1 MQLIDIAIALLA
13 ILLWSANLIVIKMA
27 SIQLPLEFFNFMR
40 FACCIPFLLFIP
52 KPQVPIS
59 KIVIVALFW
68 YVLNF
73 FFMGLGLHYGM
84 GAGVV
89 SVVYQ
94 TCSFF
99 GIFFCYLLMKEVPK
113 SYQIFGMLL
122 AFVGIV
128 FLFQDSFAN
137 TNHISALGLF
147 YILLAA
153 ICWGVGIALIKKY
166 QLASD
171 FSTNVWL
178 ATCAALP
185 MAGMVVL
192 RGGSEAIVDSFQA
205 LSPLLIIEIIFAALG
220 PTLLAGCLWFRLLKK
235 YPSSVV
241 TPFIFLLPPISFV
254 FSYVLLDERY
264 SLLQLVSFLVIL
276 FGILLNQNLLKF
288 KFIKRNSNHYGKS

>member
-1 MQLIDIAIALLA
+1 MQLIDVAVALLA
-13 ILLWSANLIVIKMA
+13 ILFWSANLIVIKMA
-27 SIQLPLEFFNFMR
+27 SVHVPLEFFNFMR
-40 FACCIPFLLFIP
+40 FACCIPFLFFIK
-52 KPQVPIS
+52 KPEVALS
-59 KIVIVALFW
+59 KIVMVALFW

-89 SVVYQ
+89 SVLYQ

-122 AFVGIV
+122 AFIGIV
-128 FLFQDSFAN
+128 LLFNDSFVN
-137 TNHISALGLF
+137 TNNISALGML

-153 ICWGVGIALIKKY
+153 ICWGIGIALIKKY

-185 MAGMVVL
+185 MAGMVFL
-192 RGGSEAIVDSFQA
+192 RGGSEAFFGSFQA
-205 LSPLLIIEIIFAALG
+205 LSSALIAQIVFAALG
-220 PTLLAGCLWFRLLKK
+220 PTLLAGCLWFHLLRK
-235 YPSSVV
+235 YQNSMV
-241 TPFIFLLPPISFV
+241 TPFIFLLPPISFI
-254 FSYVLLDERY
+254 FSYLLLDERY
-264 SLLQLVSFLVIL
+264 SLLQLFAFLVIL
-276 FGILLNQNLLKF
+276 MGILLNQNLLKF
-288 KFIKRNSNHYGKS
+288 KFIKRTLNNYGKS